1 MFRRWQMSG
10 CVVTLLGLIACS
22 EPQGDPATGPELDKG
37 SSTASVKPGG
47 SPTDC
52 DFASL
57 HGFIVAYFPGPQQ
70 NDMDAFVTSMEG
82 TSDLAS
88 RRVFAYQLMDAIG
101 VRSRAVSLSESEL
114 LAGENLTKGLI
125 KCSYDAANTFEFPNF
140 PDGAVYDFRKA
151 LNAADRGAY
160 FVKRPTD
167 NDSLPVLAKVGGTTY
182 SGIAPPLDDNDTP
195 TNPDDDTSLNWSGIL
210 TESVLIYGWPEQDP
224 AGSQEWAVIRPNA
237 IFNPEAVIALC
248 AVTTLVNQVIFE
260 TNIGYLAHGGDGK
273 YICDGTVTGTGKT
286 LRSKLS
292 PAPLDANEHVIV
304 LGVALGPG
312 RTQKANVEFTIL
324 VSAKIDGVGTNAV
337 CALLSGFNNSGQ
349 TAQLLGESNCG
360 SPGFKQLARKTETT
374 FLELNSNGVP
384 VTGRPIPCTPSSTN
398 TNCKPYAGYAVFK
411 VTIPSPGA
419 MSMTVTGVQ
428 TTANNN
434 LTLAITPTSI
444 PKFNV
449 RP

>member
-10 CVVTLLGLIACS
+10 CVVALLGLIACS
-22 EPQGDPATGPELDKG
+22 EPQDPSGGAELDKG
-37 SSTASVKPGG
+37 GSTSSGKPSP

-70 NDMDAFVTSMEG
+70 NAMDQLVSSMQG
-82 TSDLAS
+82 TSNLAE

-101 VRSRAVSLSESEL
+101 VRSRGALLSASEL

-125 KCSYDAANTFEFPNF
+125 KCSYDASSTYEFPNF
-140 PDGAVYDFRKA
+140 PNGAVYDFRKA
-151 LNAADRGAY
+151 LNDEAGGAY

-167 NDSLPVLAKVGGTTY
+167 NDSLPVLAKLGGTTY

-195 TNPDDDTSLNWSGIL
+195 ANPDDDTSLNWSGIL

-248 AVTTLVNQVIFE
+248 DVTTLVNQVIFE

-292 PAPLDANEHVIV
+292 PAPLDANEDVIDLSV
-304 LGVALGPG
+304 PIGPG
-312 RTQKANVEFTIL
+312 KTQKANVEFTIL
-324 VSAKIDGVGTNAV
+324 VSAKIDGVGTNNV

-349 TAQLLGESNCG
+349 TSLLLGESNCG

-374 FLELNSNGVP
+374 FVEVVNNALVL
-384 VTGRPIPCTPSSTN
+384 CTPSSSRP
-398 TNCKPYAGYAVFK
+398 NCKAEAGYATFK

-434 LTLAITPTSI
+434 LTLAFTPTSI

-449 RP
+449 KP

>member
-1 MFRRWQMSG
+1 MGG
-10 CVVTLLGLIACS
+10 CLVTLLGLIACS

-37 SSTASVKPGG
+37 ISTASAKPGP

-52 DFASL
+52 DFGSL

-70 NDMDAFVTSMEG
+70 KDMDALVSSMEG
-82 TSDLAS
+82 TSNLAS

-140 PDGAVYDFRKA
+140 PDGPIYDFRKA
-151 LNAADRGAY
+151 LNAAAGGAY
-160 FVKRPTD
+160 FVKGETA
-167 NDSLPVLAKVGGTTY
+167 DSLPVLARVGGGSVY
-182 SGIAPPLDDNDTP
+182 SGMAPPLDLSVEP
-195 TNPDDDTSLNWSGIL
+195 DTSFNWDGIL
-210 TESVLIYGWPEQDP
+210 SESVLIFGWVESNP
-224 AGSQEWAVIRPNA
+224 AGSYEWAVIRPNA
-237 IFNPEAVIALC
+237 TFDPEVVIALC
-248 AVTTLVNQVIFE
+248 EVQSLQNQVIFE
-260 TNIGYLAHGGDGK
+260 SNMGYLAYGGDGQ
-273 YICDGTVTGTGKT
+273 YICNGTVTGTGKT

-292 PAPLDANEHVIV
+292 PAPLDPNDDTIV
-304 LGVALGPG
+304 LGVPLGPG
-312 RTQKANVEFTIL
+312 KTQKANVEFTIL
-324 VSAKIDGVGTNAV
+324 VSAKIDGVPTNAV

-349 TAQLLGESNCG
+349 SAVLLGQSNCG
-360 SPGFKQLARKTETT
+360 SPAFKQLARKTETT

-384 VTGRPIPCTPSSTN
+384 VAGSPIPCTPSSTS

-444 PKFNV
+444 AKFNV
-449 RP
+449 KP

>member
-10 CVVTLLGLIACS
+10 CLVTLLGLIACS

-37 SSTASVKPGG
+37 VGAASAKPGG

-57 HGFIVAYFPGPQQ
+57 HGYIVAYFPGPQQ
-70 NDMDAFVTSMEG
+70 NDMDALVSSMEG
-82 TSDLAS
+82 TSDLGD

-125 KCSYDAANTFEFPNF
+125 KCSYDASNTFEFPNF
-140 PDGAVYDFRKA
+140 PDGPIYDFRKA
-151 LNAADRGAY
+151 LNAADGGAY
-160 FVKRPTD
+160 FVKGETA
-167 NDSLPVLAKVGGTTY
+167 DSLPVLARVGGGPVY
-182 SGIAPPLDDNDTP
+182 SGMAPPLDLSVTP
-195 TNPDDDTSLNWSGIL
+195 DTSFNWDGIL
-210 TESVLIYGWPEQDP
+210 SESVLIYGWVESNP
-224 AGSQEWAVIRPNA
+224 AGSYEWALIRPNA
-237 IFNPEAVIALC
+237 IFDPEVVIALC
-248 AVTTLVNQVIFE
+248 EAQTLQNQVIFE
-260 TNIGYLAHGGDGK
+260 SNMGYLAYGGDGQ
-273 YICDGTVTGTGKT
+273 YICNGTVTGTGKT

-292 PAPLDANEHVIV
+292 PAPLDPDEDIIV
-304 LGVALGPG
+304 LGVPLGPG
-312 RTQKANVEFTIL
+312 KTQKAGVEFTIL
-324 VSAKIDGVGTNAV
+324 VSAKIDGVLTNAV
-337 CALLSGFNNSGQ
+337 CALLTGFNNSGQ
-349 TAQLLGESNCG
+349 SAVLLDPIQNNCG
-360 SPGFKQLARKTETT
+360 NPGFKQLARKTETT

-384 VTGRPIPCTPSSTN
+384 VTGSSIPCTPSITS
-398 TNCKPYAGYAVFK
+398 TNCKPYAGHAVFK

-434 LTLAITPTSI
+434 LTLDITTFNI